1 MYLTYLLISLVLYAI
16 GFSLRSCLYE
26 PVNGDTY
33 ICRYSKI
40 YRARKKTP
48 RWHAILF
55 IIGFPIPVL
64 NVFLGFFTIAWGL
77 PDREKDEFYVFENK
91 LISNFIRK
99 IINFFNKPLWEE

>member
-1 MYLTYLLISLVLYAI
+1 MYLTCLLISLVLYAI

-33 ICRYSKI
+33 MARCLKTHRT
-40 YRARKKTP
+40 RKKTP

-64 NVFLGFFTIAWGL
+64 NVFLGFFTVAWGL
-77 PDREKDEFYVFENK
+77 PDRENSEFYVFENK
-91 LISNFIRK
+91 LIPNFIRK
-99 IINFFNKPLWEE
+99 IINFFNKPLWVE